1 MKESQGKLFL
11 LNYAKL
17 YNCDEDTR
25 EMNRN
30 KNDVTTDPF
39 EEYIR
44 NLPPSRKEMGKAW
57 SAAIGQQDVDG
68 LKTSEYLYETAKK
81 NIDGEITIDEAG
93 ELINSYY
100 ESKKERTEQGTEE
113 ADKVSQ
119 RIAKILSDNA
129 FVFSP
134 AQYISIHKE
143 LFKGIYSHA
152 GKIRDYN
159 ITKKE
164 WILDGDTVLYGHALD
179 LRETLEYDF
188 SQEKSFRYNGLSM
201 TEVVHHLAVF
211 ISRLWQI
218 HIFGEG
224 NTRTTAVFLIKYL
237 RQLGFEADND
247 LFAEHSWY
255 FRNALVRANY
265 NNLKMGVYETTEY
278 LELFLQ
284 NLLLDGKN
292 ELHNRDLHIRGLFS
306 QNRKNDPIKHENG
319 PINDPI
325 KQAELSKREAEIL
338 KLLKQT
344 PTLTRSKMAE
354 ILGCS
359 DATVKRALKS
369 MVEKN
374 VIRRIGSNKK
384 GEWVIVG

>member
-1 MKESQGKLFL
+1 MDDIKK
-11 LNYAKL
+11 
-17 YNCDEDTR
+17 
-25 EMNRN
+25 
-30 KNDVTTDPF
+30 DPF

-44 NLPPSRKEMGKAW
+44 NLPPSKKEIGQAW
-57 SAAIGQQDVDG
+57 SAAIGLQAVDG
-68 LKTSEYLYETAKK
+68 LKTSEYLLDTAKK

-93 ELINSYY
+93 DLINSYY
-100 ESKKERTEQGTEE
+100 EGKNGRAEHDTEE

-119 RIAKILSDNA
+119 RIAKLLSDKA

-164 WILDGDTVLYGHALD
+164 WVLDGDTVSYGHAID
-179 LRETLEYDF
+179 LKETLDYDF
-188 SQEKSFRYNGLSM
+188 SQEREFRYNGLSM
-201 TEVVHHLAVF
+201 PEVINHLAKFVA
-211 ISRLWQI
+211 RLWQI
-218 HIFGEG
+218 HVFGEG
-224 NTRTTAVFLIKYL
+224 NTRTTAVFFIKYL

-247 LFAEHSWY
+247 LFAEYSWY

-265 NNLKMGVYETTEY
+265 NNIKKGIYETTEY

-284 NLLLDGKN
+284 NLLLDKKN
-292 ELHNRDLHIRGLFS
+292 ELHNREMHVSGRFS
-306 QNRKNDPIKHENG
+306 QKQDIDPIKQG
-319 PINDPI
+319 VDPINDPI
-325 KQAELSKREAEIL
+325 NKNLSEREKKIVA
-338 KLLKQT
+338 LLRNE
-344 PTLTRSKMAE
+344 PTLTRAKMAE

-359 DATVKRALKS
+359 DATIKRALQS
-369 MVEKN
+369 LVQKN

-384 GEWVIVG
+384 GEWIINY